1 MSDENLRARL
11 QIVISVALAMVPR
24 RTRRDYTDT
33 LALTSDPAR
42 RKIAADVAAAVDQ
55 VFEVEEKPVQ
65 IGHG

>member
-1 MSDENLRARL
+1 MNRAMSEGVLNYVGGGWRESSA
-11 QIVISVALAMVPR
+11 
-24 RTRRDYTDT
+24 TDT